1 MQAMSQTRAMI
12 AWWTS
17 VGIDRADLAVRRRDG
32 SMIWHFDL
40 ELDLLPLAWA
50 RAENVRRADVYVRP
64 ARTGEWPLVFLD
76 DVDAD
81 RARAVARKYAAL
93 VVRTSIEGGCH
104 VWLASDRP
112 LREEERGVAQR
123 WLAQRIS
130 SDPASVSGEHLGR
143 LPGFKN
149 WKRAGTWVN
158 LLVTSSPA
166 GRRWDA
172 ETATAPA
179 SEPNPPASGTESH
192 PVGEAQAS
200 GRDTSDSGREWG
212 LVCGAL
218 EAGYDAGLVFDR
230 LVHRA
235 RPRKGRQVER
245 YAQRTVE
252 RALAHV
258 CGRPPTVR
266 IG

>member
-1 MQAMSQTRAMI
+1 MQAMSQTRAML

-64 ARTGEWPLVFLD
+64 ARSGEWPLVFLD

-112 LREEERGVAQR
+112 LREEQRGVAQR

-158 LLVTSSPA
+158 VLTASSTE
-166 GRRWDA
+166 GRRWDPSA
-172 ETATAPA
+172 VTAPA
-179 SEPNPPASGTESH
+179 SDPDSAGSGTASH
-192 PVGEAQAS
+192 PACEAQPS
-200 GRDTSDSGREWG
+200 GRDTSESGREWG

-218 EAGYDAGLVFDR
+218 EAGYDAGLVLDR

-245 YAQRTVE
+245 YARRTVE
-252 RALAHV
+252 RALARV
-258 CGRPPTVR
+258 RGKTPAVR